1 MTPTQTI
8 SLFAILAGS
17 VAIYLEATGKLLPVI
32 DATITTPTG
41 TSGNKTSP
49 SAFLTALV
57 GLVIILAILPPD
69 AAIPIGGLLI
79 LGALVYEH
87 KQGVNF

>member
-17 VAIYLEATGKLLPVI
+17 AAIYLEATGKLMPVI
-32 DATITTPTG
+32 DAAITTPTVAQ
-41 TSGNKTSP
+41 GNKTTP
-49 SAFLTALV
+49 GAFIAALV
-57 GLVIILAILPPD
+57 ILVIILAILPAGSALPV
-69 AAIPIGGLLI
+69 GGLLI

-87 KQGVNF
+87 KEGNL